1 MGKWTNKILRSEPP
15 LGTDAHIPLE
25 GIAQLADGRVD
36 PKQREQYA
44 FHLNH
49 CSECYQLL
57 QETLIDMPEEIIEVP
72 AQGRWRGKPLIAL
85 AASVILMVLI
95 GGNIIF
101 NTVRPPPFL
110 MASLTMDQGLMDIL
124 VEDEQM
130 VWEKGERVDRLA
142 ALLQSRGLDVKALNR
157 VELSAPYF
165 ASKSFTGPGEILTV
179 RIEDGVAY
187 LEVKAETT
195 DKGEIDDGDTD
206 SM

>member
-1 MGKWTNKILRSEPP
+1 MGKWINKILRSEPP
-15 LGTDAHIPLE
+15 QGTDAHISLE
-25 GIAQLADGRVD
+25 AIAQLADGRAD

-57 QETLIDMPEEIIEVP
+57 QETLIDMPEEIIETS
-72 AQGRWRGKPLIAL
+72 AQGRWRGKPLMAL
-85 AASVILMVLI
+85 AASIILMLLI
-95 GGNIIF
+95 GGNF
-101 NTVRPPPFL
+101 VFKTNRPPPLL

-124 VEDEQM
+124 VEDDAV
-130 VWEKGERVDRLA
+130 VWEKGERVDRLTT
-142 ALLQSRGLDVKALNR
+142 LLQSRGLDVTALNR

-187 LEVKAETT
+187 LEVKAGTT
-195 DKGEIDDGDTD
+195 DKEEIDDGDTD